1 MSPIV
6 YYPRIETN
14 QLRSLLAGWRA
25 RYPES
30 GALVLLPEAEAAR
43 LPMLQAVCRES
54 SVPLVG
60 ALFPALIQ
68 NAAFVTQ
75 GIWLLRLD
83 RMPPVGL
90 LAEINAPG
98 GDPAERMAAVIATQL
113 TEDRSTL
120 LMVFDTMILNIASIL
135 DGLYLQLADRV
146 RYVGVSA
153 GSETFQPMPCL
164 FDQDRLVN
172 NGVLWLLLSEEL
184 TAIIEHGYQA
194 PAKMLTATST
204 EGNRIISIDW
214 RPAFTVYQELL
225 QTQYGIA
232 LSTDNFYAHAIH
244 FPFGILRANNEVI
257 VRIPV
262 AVEADGSVF
271 CTGEI
276 PANAILTLLEA
287 SQIDSGYTVN
297 HIVQSLTE
305 LHGSM
310 TDRTLLTFY
319 CAGRRLHLGSGAQV
333 ELVDLSAKT
342 TVACLAGALSLGEI
356 GNSCEWGYPL
366 FHNAALVC
374 MDWPA

>member
-14 QLRSLLAGWRA
+14 QLRSLLADWRE

-30 GALVLLPEAEAAR
+30 GVLVLLPEAEVVQ
-43 LPMLQAVCRES
+43 LPMLQALCRELP
-54 SVPLVG
+54 VPLVG

-68 NAAFVTQ
+68 NAVFVTQ

-98 GDPAERMAAVIATQL
+98 GDPAERMAAIIAAQL
-113 TEDRSTL
+113 SENRSTL
-120 LMVFDTMILNIASIL
+120 FMVFDAMILNIASIL

-164 FDQDRLVN
+164 FDQDRLMS
-172 NGVLWLLLSEEL
+172 NGVLWLLLSEDL
-184 TAIIEHGYQA
+184 AAIIEHGYQA
-194 PAKMLTATST
+194 PARMLTATST

-225 QTQYGIA
+225 QAQYGIA
-232 LSTDNFYAHAIH
+232 LSTDNFYTHAIH
-244 FPFGILRANNEVI
+244 FPFGILRANDEVI

-271 CTGEI
+271 CIGEI

-297 HIVQSLTE
+297 HIVQSLAE

-310 TDRTLLTFY
+310 AGRNLLTFY
-319 CAGRRLHLGSGAQV
+319 CAGRRLHLGLNAQT

-342 TVACLAGALSLGEI
+342 AVACLAGALSLGEI
-356 GNSCEWGYPL
+356 GNSYEWGYPL
-366 FHNAALVC
+366 FHNSTLVC
-374 MDWPA
+374 MAWPE